1 MEPRPGDLSG
11 RPRGDVAVP
20 AALGFLADPVP
31 VWMNQLGGLTFSGT
45 LDGEPV
51 FAKWQSTGVAD
62 EVARLEWALRYTPVP
77 EVLVSGDDVLVTR
90 ALPAENA
97 VSDRWLANPAVT
109 VAALGSGLRALH
121 DALPVK
127 DCPFDWSVA
136 SRLERA
142 GMQPFADLPPV
153 DRFVVC
159 HGDPCPPNTLIAHDG
174 TWLAHLDLGRL
185 GVADRWAD
193 IAVGVMSLEWNYG
206 PGWGDA
212 YLAAYGVAPDPE
224 RMAFYR
230 ELWNRTP

>member
-1 MEPRPGDLSG
+1 MELRAGDLSG
-11 RPRGDVAVP
+11 RPPGDVLVP
-20 AALGFLADPVP
+20 PSLGFLADPVP
-31 VWMNQLGGLTFSGT
+31 VWLNQLGGLTFSGT

-51 FAKWQSTGVAD
+51 FAKWSPHGFD
-62 EVARLEWALRYTPVP
+62 GEVERLRWAAAFTPVP
-77 EVLVSGDDVLVTR
+77 EVVSFGPDFLVTR

-97 VSDRWLANPAVT
+97 VSDHWRANPATT
-109 VAALGSGLRALH
+109 VAALGTGLRALH
-121 DALPVK
+121 DALPVE

-136 SRLERA
+136 NRLAQA
-142 GMQPFADLPPV
+142 GMQPFGDQPPV

-159 HGDPCPPNTLIAHDG
+159 HGDPCPPNTLIADDG

-206 PGWGDA
+206 PGWDAA
-212 YLAAYGVAPDPE
+212 YLAAYGVDPDPV

-230 ELWNRTP
+230 DLWNRTP